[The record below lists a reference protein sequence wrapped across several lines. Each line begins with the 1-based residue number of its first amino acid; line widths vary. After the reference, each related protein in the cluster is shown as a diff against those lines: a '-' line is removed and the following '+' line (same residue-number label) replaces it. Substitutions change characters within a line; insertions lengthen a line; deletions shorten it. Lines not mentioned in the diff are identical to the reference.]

1 MRHAIVLFLFLSST
15 VLAGIEAYYM
25 ASAFKLKDSAPEFNQ
40 FYNGLIRQK
49 LKELNHKRSCSKIV
63 QKLRPVFGGA
73 FKSKKIP
80 LGVLNCPG
88 T

>member
-1 MRHAIVLFLFLSST
+1 
-15 VLAGIEAYYM
+15 M

-63 QKLRPVFGGA
+63 QKLRPVFGGT
-73 FKSKKIP
+73 FKSKKVP
-80 LGVLNCPG
+80 LGVLNKLISYFPNIEDPQFYI
-88 T
+88 